1 MRQAR
6 KTGRGRATRLFG
18 AGRNV
23 WRPGIQ
29 LLGIACLLLALSFAA
44 ACPTRALAQ
53 NEAVAKGGSAFY
65 PLLDVN
71 IGDGARLA
79 RLYIGFEAQCVDPE
93 AAELAV
99 SPKVREAILLFLR
112 GKTAAD
118 LAGVAGKRKLKE
130 ELVAVMNKTLGAPR
144 VVRLYFLQFVVR

>member
-6 KTGRGRATRLFG
+6 KMGRGRTTRLLG
-18 AGRNV
+18 AGRGV
-23 WRPGIQ
+23 WRPNVR
-29 LLGIACLLLALSFAA
+29 LWGIACLLLALSFVA

-71 IGDGARLA
+71 IGDGDRLA
-79 RLYIGFEAQCVDPE
+79 RLYIGFEAQCVDQE

-130 ELVAVMNKTLGAPR
+130 ELVALMNKALGAPR